1 MRQEERE
8 TFNEMLKNRILE
20 NLTVAPLLRLQED
33 VTTSFGSFMVAGISW
48 TPSELDGKAP
58 GAVNII

>member
-1 MRQEERE
+1 
-8 TFNEMLKNRILE
+8 MLENRILE